1 MLLVNLL
8 CPHLEVQLP
17 SKLTSQNEAVFP
29 IRTIAPSSDIFP
41 LLDPK
46 ISGGNSHYKLQE
58 FINLPQYSFQ
68 DFQGRQ
74 LLPIHWADHR

>member
-46 ISGGNSHYKLQE
+46 ISGGNSHYKL
-58 FINLPQYSFQ
+58 
-68 DFQGRQ
+68 
-74 LLPIHWADHR
+74 